1 MNGIKLSDL
10 RIINHP
16 KGDIFH
22 ALKKSDYG
30 FNKFGEAYFL
40 QLNIKKLKDGKNIT

>member
-10 RIINHP
+10 SIINHP

-22 ALKKSDYG
+22 ALKKVIMALISLG
-30 FNKFGEAYFL
+30 KHIFL